1 MCTCTDW
8 APYKSNIIVQDREQ
22 QIRAGDG
29 QRNSNSAQQR
39 VSEASS
45 RILHVHC
52 LPGKGGGGVGG
63 CGCWLKRSYMLRC
76 SRARSRWIVIHL
88 RFGASFVVAVGVD
101 FFVGFAL

>member
-1 MCTCTDW
+1 MYRLG
-8 APYKSNIIVQDREQ
+8 AVYVIVQDREQ

-52 LPGKGGGGVGG
+52 LPGRGVGG
-63 CGCWLKRSYMLRC
+63 W
-76 SRARSRWIVIHL
+76 V
-88 RFGASFVVAVGVD
+88 GAGAG
-101 FFVGFAL
+101 